1 MRISRN
7 RVMEIKFIDLFAGI
21 GGFHHALTSIPR
33 VKGECVLTCEM
44 DANCRKVYEAN
55 FGKQKNFSTN
65 IRELTQNDK
74 GEALSEDVIRSKVP
88 DHDILCAVFPCQPF
102 SKSGKQLGDKDKTR
116 GTLFHDIIS
125 IVEARKPNYLILEN
139 VKNLMGPKH
148 EKTLEVIL
156 DAISELGYEV
166 EEKPITLSPHQ
177 ISKKEGGAPQVRERV
192 FILAIKKS
200 PKASKRL
207 SSISEEVK
215 LLKNA
220 AKKVQDKWRI
230 SKHLVTDATIK
241 GGVQRYRLN
250 KQEMKWLEA
259 WDDFVKIIP
268 DDVLPGFPIWCE
280 VFKKNPPNIKDL
292 PKWKINFLQ
301 KNHDFFLKNELI
313 INSWMERHDV
323 RTFPA
328 SRQKFEWQAKKAHRS
343 RKGRTIKDLVI
354 QMRPSGIRVKP
365 ATYLPAL
372 VAITQTSIIGPLVAP
387 NKVKEYRTL
396 TPQEAAKLQ
405 GMPTEI
411 FSQKGSEVADSV
423 AFKQLGNAV
432 NVGVIRY
439 LASKLIA

>member
-1 MRISRN
+1 
-7 RVMEIKFIDLFAGI
+7 MEIKFIDLFAGI
-21 GGFHHALTSIPR
+21 GGFHHALTSIPK

-44 DANCRKVYEAN
+44 DTNCRKVYEAN
-55 FGKQKNFSTN
+55 FGEQKNFSVN
-65 IRELTQNDK
+65 IRKLTQNDK
-74 GEALSEDVIRSKVP
+74 GEALSAEEIRSIVP
-88 DHDILCAVFPCQPF
+88 DHNILCAGFPCQPF
-102 SKSGKQLGDKDKTR
+102 SKSGKQLGAKDKTR

-125 IVEARKPNYLILEN
+125 IVEARKPNYMILEN

-148 EKTLEVIL
+148 ERTLEIII

-166 EEKPITLSPHQ
+166 EDKPITLSPHQ

-200 PKASKRL
+200 PRALKRL
-207 SSISEEVK
+207 STISEEVK
-215 LLKNA
+215 SLKTA
-220 AKKVQDKWRI
+220 GKKLQDKWRI
-230 SKHLVTDATIK
+230 SNYLVADSMIK
-241 GGVQRYRLN
+241 GGVRRYRLN
-250 KQEMKWLEA
+250 EHEMKWLEA

-268 DDVLPGFPIWCE
+268 DDKLPGFPIWCE
-280 VFKKNPPNIKDL
+280 VFKKAPPDVEDL
-292 PKWKINFLQ
+292 PKWKINFLE
-301 KNHDFFLKNELI
+301 KNHAFFMKHEVV
-313 INSWMERHDV
+313 INSWMERHKV
-323 RTFPA
+323 KSFPA
-328 SRQKFEWQAKKAHRS
+328 SRQKFEWQAKKTHSS
-343 RKGRTIKDLVI
+343 RNGRTIKDLVI

-372 VAITQTSIIGPLVAP
+372 VAITQTSIIGPLVSP
-387 NKVKEYRTL
+387 KKVKEYRTL

-411 FSQKGSEVADSV
+411 FSKKGAEVADAV